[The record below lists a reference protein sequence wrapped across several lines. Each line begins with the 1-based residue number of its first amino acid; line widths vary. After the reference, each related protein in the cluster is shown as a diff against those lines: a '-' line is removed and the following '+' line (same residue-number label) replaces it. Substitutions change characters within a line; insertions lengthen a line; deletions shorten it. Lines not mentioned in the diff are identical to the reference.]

1 MNGIF
6 SGWTVLDVTALVSVM
21 AMWFCFAWL
30 VERSHWAKLS
40 LTSVVNAQRLEWML
54 RLTNRE
60 ARISD
65 ASLLGNLM
73 RSMSFFA
80 SATVIILG
88 GVAAMLGSA
97 DRGYDALRSIPALSL
112 ISKELY
118 EEKVLLLGLIF
129 IYSFLQFTWG
139 MRQFNYCCILVGA
152 APLTSDTQQE
162 KMAFAKMAARVTELG
177 ARSFN
182 HGLRGYYFALATLA
196 WFIHPLAYIAAGAAV
211 VLILWRRE
219 FHSKTRRAFRGQY
232 GA

>member
-1 MNGIF
+1 MTLAF
-6 SGWTVLDVTALVSVM
+6 AGWTVLDAAALILVM
-21 AMWFCFAWL
+21 SLWAGFSWL
-30 VERSHWAKLS
+30 VERSPWSKLS
-40 LTSVVNAQRLEWML
+40 LTTAVNIQRLEWM
-54 RLTNRE
+54 RRVTSRD
-60 ARISD
+60 ARIVD

-88 GVAAMLGSA
+88 GIAAMLGSA
-97 DRGYDALRSIPALSL
+97 DRGYETLRAIPALS
-112 ISKELY
+112 IASKELY

-152 APLTSDTQQE
+152 APASGDSPEE
-162 KMAFAKMAARVTELG
+162 KADFAKMAARVTELG

-182 HGLRGYYFALATLA
+182 HGLRGYYFALATLG
-196 WFIHPLAYIAAGAAV
+196 WFIHPLAFIAGGLTV

-219 FHSKTRRAFRGQY
+219 FHSKTRRALRGQY

>member
-1 MNGIF
+1 MIMG
-6 SGWTVLDVTALVSVM
+6 GWTPLDILALTTVAVLWVG
-21 AMWFCFAWL
+21 FAWL
-30 VERSHWAKLS
+30 VERSHWAERS
-40 LTSVVNAQRLEWML
+40 LTTAVNRQRLEWML
-54 RLTNRE
+54 RLTRRE
-60 ARISD
+60 VRIVDS
-65 ASLLGNLM
+65 ALLGNLM

-97 DRGYDALRSIPALSL
+97 DRGYEALRSIPVLPAVSR
-112 ISKELY
+112 ELF

-139 MRQFNYCCILVGA
+139 MRQFNYCCILVGG
-152 APLTSDTQQE
+152 APFPSDPE
-162 KMAFAKMAARVTELG
+162 PDREAFARTAARVTELG

-182 HGLRGYYFALATLA
+182 QGLRGYYFALATLG
-196 WFIHPLAYIAAGAAV
+196 WFFHPVAFMAGGMAV

-219 FHSKTRRAFRGQY
+219 FHSKTRRALRGQY